1 MMLLSLLANPAVRPD
16 CHQQLKTPALSA
28 PIRRKMVRC
37 TEGISL
43 WLAMMLMLFVH
54 PLYAEARTMDMEQ
67 PGQLYLL
74 DHKSAWQEPALV
86 LDSQFS
92 VSVTGLL
99 AQTRLTRTFR
109 NTSDEWQE
117 GIFVFPLP
125 ERATVYGL
133 TMTVGDRRIV
143 GQLQPKAKARE
154 TYEQAKD
161 AGQKAATMEQNRP
174 NLFTSRVA
182 NIAPGED
189 VTVEVDYQQP
199 VTYRH
204 GQFELRLPTTL
215 TPRYMPG
222 APLPVPETAWQSGW
236 SVPTSQVAD
245 VGEIS
250 PFTVRSGDVAPD
262 SHRAEISLTIEA
274 GLELADV
281 SSPSHPLRVDLS
293 GTRAEVAP
301 EEGAILMEQDVIV
314 RWKPKASQ
322 APAAALFH
330 QQWQGE
336 DFLMAMV
343 LPPATTGQVLRREL
357 LFVIDTSGS
366 MAGESI
372 RQARS
377 ALLRGLDTLR
387 PGDRFNI
394 IQFNSQAHALYLEPV
409 PADGHYLARAR
420 QYVQDL
426 EAEGGTEMTGA
437 LTLAMGMDSQES
449 GGLVQQMVFM
459 TDGAVGNES
468 ALFDQIRNGLGNR
481 RLFTVAIGSA
491 PNMYFLRE
499 AARWGRGQYTAV
511 HNTEDVDSALG
522 KLFAAMEAP
531 VMTDVTVEWPEASAE
546 AVPAKPGDLF
556 HGQPLV
562 QVVRGVPGQGELTVS
577 GKLAGGRDWVTRLD
591 LGSAAD
597 GQGLDRQWARG
608 RIDGWMDAARLQ
620 NREPDEAAIVALSL
634 RHGVMSPFTSFV
646 AVEERVSRPQSE
658 HLEQASVPTLL
669 PAGSQPGMLR
679 YPQTA
684 TYGPLMT
691 ALGLV
696 GLMFSLAIVMLNRR
710 QTL

>member
-1 MMLLSLLANPAVRPD
+1 MLLSLLANPAVRPD

-37 TEGISL
+37 VEGISL

-92 VSVTGLL
+92 VSVSGLL

-125 ERATVYGL
+125 EQATVYGL

-174 NLFTSRVA
+174 NLFTSRIA
-182 NIAPGED
+182 NIAPGEE
-189 VTVEVDYQQP
+189 VTVDVHYQQP

-222 APLPVPETAWQSGW
+222 APLPAPETAWQSGW
-236 SVPTSQVAD
+236 SVPTTQVAD
-245 VGEIS
+245 AGEIS
-250 PFTVRSGDVAPD
+250 PFTVRPGDVSPD
-262 SHRAEISLTIEA
+262 SHRAEISLNIEA

-281 SSPSHPLRVDLS
+281 SSPSHPLRVELN

-301 EEGAILMEQDVIV
+301 EEGAILMDRDVIV

-437 LTLAMGMDSQES
+437 LSLAMGMDSKEDS
-449 GGLVQQMVFM
+449 ELVRQMVFM

-531 VMTDVTVEWPEASAE
+531 VMTDVHVAWPEASAD

-556 HGQPLV
+556 HGQPLI
-562 QVVRGVPGQGELTVS
+562 QVVRGVPGKGELTVS
-577 GKLAGGRDWVTRLD
+577 GQLAGGRDWVTRLD
-591 LGSAAD
+591 LASAAE

-608 RIDGWMDAARLQ
+608 RIDGWMDAARLEG
-620 NREPDEAAIVALSL
+620 REPDEAAIVELSL

-684 TYGPLMT
+684 TYAPLMT